1 MYFIIGRF
9 EALKV
14 AVGGE
19 QVCVGEHVCVEGQVC
34 VCVCGRRDA
43 PRRPP
48 PSPPSWVCVAIVS

>member
-19 QVCVGEHVCVEGQVC
+19 QVRGGARVCGGAGMC
-34 VCVCGRRDA
+34 VCVWQA
-43 PRRPP
+43 
-48 PSPPSWVCVAIVS
+48 

>member
-19 QVCVGEHVCVEGQVC
+19 QVCVGGTCVWRGRYVC
-34 VCVCGRRDA
+34 VCVAGVTRPAA
-43 PRRPP
+43 PRRPRQAG
-48 PSPPSWVCVAIVS
+48 SVWLL